1 MHCTTGLHDVIN
13 LTQLVTVCVCKS
25 VCVYQENEMQGAST
39 SSPLGSPRLQPG
51 RDEPS
56 PVFQDRTSPT
66 GNAACMSLAELSL
79 GQPPRPAGCNA
90 WTARYTAI
98 VMDKGMTCA
107 ALRQ

>member
-1 MHCTTGLHDVIN
+1 M
-13 LTQLVTVCVCKS
+13 
-25 VCVYQENEMQGAST
+25 QEAST

-51 RDEPS
+51 RDQPS

-79 GQPPRPAGCNA
+79 RQKPRAAGCNA

-98 VMDKGMTCA
+98 AMDTGLTCA
-107 ALRQ
+107 APPQ